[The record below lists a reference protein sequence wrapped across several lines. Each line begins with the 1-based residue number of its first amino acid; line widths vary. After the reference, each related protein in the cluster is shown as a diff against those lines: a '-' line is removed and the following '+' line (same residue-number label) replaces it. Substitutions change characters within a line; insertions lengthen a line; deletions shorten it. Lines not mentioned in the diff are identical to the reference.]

1 MSNEWPCL
9 RILEGKK
16 LNLSVPGGSQRSK
29 HSAFQKALKD
39 AGVEYL
45 DVPACTWLS
54 FAERYLRS
62 NKEVESNQTRKITDF
77 IISSPNN
84 ERQVKIKMLE
94 LMGAIN
100 F

>member
-1 MSNEWPCL
+1 M
-9 RILEGKK
+9 
-16 LNLSVPGGSQRSK
+16 SVPGGSQRSK

-39 AGVEYL
+39 ADVEYL
-45 DVPACTWLS
+45 DVPACTWPS

-84 ERQVKIKMLE
+84 AT
-94 LMGAIN
+94 GATGEDQN
-100 F
+100 AGTDGCDQL